1 MGHAE
6 YGGLAP
12 ENSSR
17 HINTTTHAERVEMRA
32 VDSRAWGDADDNN
45 QNYFFGDDAGVDAKP
60 NFARISSVA
69 RGSWTPYRQ
78 RRPAAK
84 RIFVARIRV

>member
-1 MGHAE
+1 
-6 YGGLAP
+6 
-12 ENSSR
+12 
-17 HINTTTHAERVEMRA
+17 MR
-32 VDSRAWGDADDNN
+32 GNADDNN
-45 QNYFFGDDAGVDAKP
+45 QSDLFWDDAGVDAKL

-84 RIFVARIRV
+84 LIFVARIRV